1 MAAEYPAEMTQP
13 PPGYYT
19 PVPNPP
25 GRTLGLIGL
34 IVAFV
39 APVVGLV
46 LSIVARSQ
54 SQAAGLP
61 NPLAKAGIIVGI
73 VLTAVTVVILVATG
87 LGGFALFK
95 GIFDMCQQLGPGV
108 HQVNGVTYTCS

>member
-1 MAAEYPAEMTQP
+1 MTQP

-19 PVPNPP
+19 PVPSPP

-34 IVAFV
+34 ILAIV
-39 APVVGLV
+39 APLVGLV
-46 LSIVARSQ
+46 VSIVARSQ
-54 SQAAGLP
+54 SQQAGLP
-61 NPLAKAGIIVGI
+61 NPMARAGIIVSV
-73 VLTAVTVVILVATG
+73 VLLVLGTVLLVAAG